1 MFETHPTIDVDQ
13 YADTIKTSILKDG
26 KVETY
31 QCMEEIDELQNVDSV
46 VVKVTAICVSINWND
61 IRSLSDRATIIK
73 GMYLALMENAKCK
86 DIFSMGDKIMAIFDT
101 PYKKNIDAVLDSVAK
116 LNAMFSLVDKLYTK
130 SSLSGISH
138 GIGMSYGK
146 ALLTKINNEERPEYN
161 WGGEALELALK
172 LSEIE
177 QSKDYIVRASYTIFN
192 NLKED
197 YQKLFEKVGFDD
209 YYGANPVNIALNKWI
224 IANI

>member
-1 MFETHPTIDVDQ
+1 MIETHQTIDINQ
-13 YADTIKTSILKDG
+13 YAETIRTSILKNG

-31 QCMEEIDELQNVDSV
+31 QCMEEIDESQNVDSV
-46 VVKVTAICVSINWND
+46 LVKVTVICVSIDWNEA
-61 IRSLSDRATIIK
+61 RNQSDRATITK
-73 GMYLALMENAKCK
+73 GIYWALMENTRCK
-86 DIFSMGDKIMAIFDT
+86 DIFSMDDKIMAIFDT
-101 PYKKNIDAVLDSVAK
+101 PFKKNIDAVLDSVAK
-116 LNAMFSLVDKLYTK
+116 LNAMFSLVDKLYAK
-130 SSLSGISH
+130 FNLSGISH

-146 ALLTKINNEERPEYN
+146 AFLTKINNEERPEYN
-161 WGGEALELALK
+161 WGGEVLELALK
-172 LSEIE
+172 LSEIG

-197 YQKLFEKVGFDD
+197 YQKLFEKVGFED